1 MATPTVCPDPYRCS
15 RYAEPFASH
24 ELNDYLPGAS
34 NVVDIYNGL
43 TGSWS
48 AAILSMARSFLS
60 AASLPAQGL
69 LLFAGGRASKGA
81 SSRIDIFNAITG
93 LWIIDELSVAREGL
107 AGNCLPFQNLVIFA
121 GGGTDSGIGLF
132 RARFF
137 VFCVM
142 SFPRTFVTLCIFMT
156 HTREGGS
163 SAVVDFFSS
172 TFSSIQKIKNTLLQ
186 DPRSFARC
194 NSCPAGFF
202 SGPGD
207 LSCII
212 CPAGYFLALCFMH
225 SFT

>member
-24 ELNDYLPGAS
+24 ELNDSLSGAS

-48 AAILSMARSFLS
+48 AAILSQARSFLS

-93 LWIIDELSVAREGL
+93 SWNIDELSVAREGL

-132 RARFF
+132 RARFVGF
-137 VFCVM
+137 
-142 SFPRTFVTLCIFMT
+142 LCYVISAYFYDVVYIHDS
-156 HTREGGS
+156 HTGRRIISCRGFLFQY
-163 SAVVDFFSS
+163 FF
-172 TFSSIQKIKNTLLQ
+172 
-186 DPRSFARC
+186 
-194 NSCPAGFF
+194 
-202 SGPGD
+202 
-207 LSCII
+207 
-212 CPAGYFLALCFMH
+212 
-225 SFT
+225 